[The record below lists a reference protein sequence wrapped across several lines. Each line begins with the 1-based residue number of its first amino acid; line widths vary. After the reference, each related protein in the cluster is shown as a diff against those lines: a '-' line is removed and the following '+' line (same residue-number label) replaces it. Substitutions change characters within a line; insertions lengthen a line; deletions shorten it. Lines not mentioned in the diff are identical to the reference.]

1 MTWMISGSNFRTP
14 PLKNPQDPG
23 QDQRLQVYVHNDWDE
38 FRFKALQVPVLLN
51 LTLQRLEE
59 TGTDSRLDFS
69 QTRTQLV

>member
-1 MTWMISGSNFRTP
+1 
-14 PLKNPQDPG
+14 
-23 QDQRLQVYVHNDWDE
+23 VYVHNDWDE